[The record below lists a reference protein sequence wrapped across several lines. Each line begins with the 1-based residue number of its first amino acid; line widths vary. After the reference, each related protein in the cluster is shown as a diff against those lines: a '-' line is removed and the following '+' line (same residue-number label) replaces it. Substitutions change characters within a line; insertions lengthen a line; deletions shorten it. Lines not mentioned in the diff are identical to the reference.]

1 MAFSDNSRGVG
12 TWAAVLVLVLV
23 AAVACGAASARDK
36 NKGKKHDGPL
46 SPTTYDPQIS
56 LSPLVDKVSPA
67 VVNIRTKTTV
77 RGMQGMMGPE
87 GLFEFFFGNRPG
99 RGDPFGRTERTL
111 QAAGSGFII
120 DSDGLVVTNHHVI
133 KDVDEIEV
141 QLADDRIFIAQ
152 VVGSDQRTDVALL
165 RLDKASGLPTVEFG
179 DSDALKVGDRVVAIG
194 NPFGLDHTVTAG
206 IVSAKERVIGAGPYD
221 DFIQTDASINPGNSG
236 GPLFDLSGQ
245 VIGINTA
252 VNRNAE
258 GIGFAIPSS
267 LARDMIEALKNGG
280 TVVRGWLGVV
290 PQPLTD
296 ELAQVLGLPDKG
308 GALVANVQA
317 DSPAQEGG
325 LKARD
330 VIVKID
336 GKKLKNS
343 REIYPLIAGF
353 KPGKTVSFSVI
364 RDGKRKRLKVKIG
377 KRPDDDE
384 AGDGSTGKKSTV
396 TQTPK
401 LGIQIDDLNDN
412 LRRRLGADDVAHGVV
427 VTEIEMDSPLRKV
440 VRKGDVITEVNRD
453 PVGDVAGFREIVTKL
468 DSGDDLLLLIYRR
481 GAWIYQVVRL

>member
-36 NKGKKHDGPL
+36 NKGKKGNGPL

-56 LSPLVDKVSPA
+56 LAPLVDKVSPA

-77 RGMQGMMGPE
+77 RGMRGMMGSE
-87 GLFEFFFGNRPG
+87 GLFEFFFGNRPR
-99 RGDPFGRTERTL
+99 RGDPFGGTERTL

-120 DSDGLVVTNHHVI
+120 ESDGLVVTNHHVV

-141 QLADDRIFIAQ
+141 QLADDRIFNAQ
-152 VVGSDQRTDVALL
+152 IVGSDQRTDVALL

-236 GPLFDLSGQ
+236 GPLFDLSGY

-280 TVVRGWLGVV
+280 TVVRG
-290 PQPLTD
+290 
-296 ELAQVLGLPDKG
+296 
-308 GALVANVQA
+308 
-317 DSPAQEGG
+317 
-325 LKARD
+325 
-330 VIVKID
+330 
-336 GKKLKNS
+336 
-343 REIYPLIAGF
+343 
-353 KPGKTVSFSVI
+353 
-364 RDGKRKRLKVKIG
+364 
-377 KRPDDDE
+377 
-384 AGDGSTGKKSTV
+384 
-396 TQTPK
+396 
-401 LGIQIDDLNDN
+401 
-412 LRRRLGADDVAHGVV
+412 
-427 VTEIEMDSPLRKV
+427 
-440 VRKGDVITEVNRD
+440 
-453 PVGDVAGFREIVTKL
+453 
-468 DSGDDLLLLIYRR
+468 
-481 GAWIYQVVRL
+481 

>member
-1 MAFSDNSRGVG
+1 MLA
-12 TWAAVLVLVLV
+12 LVLF

-36 NKGKKHDGPL
+36 NKKQNGPL

-56 LSPLVDKVSPA
+56 LAPLVDKVSPA
-67 VVNIRTKTTV
+67 VVNIRTRTTV

-87 GLFEFFFGNRPG
+87 GLFEFFFGRRQG

-120 DSDGLVVTNHHVI
+120 DSGGLVVTNHHVI

-141 QLADDRIFIAQ
+141 QLSDDRIFMAQ

-165 RLDKASGLPTVEFG
+165 RLDKAKGLPTVEFG
-179 DSDALKVGDRVVAIG
+179 DSEALKVGDRVVAIG

-236 GPLFDLSGQ
+236 GPLFDLSGY

-258 GIGFAIPSS
+258 GIGFAIPSN

-296 ELAQVLGLPDKG
+296 ELAQVLGLPDKA

-317 DSPAQEGG
+317 DSPAKKGG
-325 LKARD
+325 LKVRD

-343 REIYPLIAGF
+343 RGIYPLIAGL

-364 RDGKRKRLKVKIG
+364 RDGKRKTLKVKIG
-377 KRPDDDE
+377 TRPDDDE

-412 LRRRLGADDVAHGVV
+412 LRRRLGAEDAVRGVV
-427 VTEIEMDSPLRKV
+427 VTELEMDSPLRKV
-440 VRKGDVITEVNRD
+440 VRKGDIITELNRD
-453 PVGDVAGFREIVTKL
+453 PVGDVASFREIVTKL
-468 DSGDDLLLLIYRR
+468 GSGDDLLLLIYRR

>member
-1 MAFSDNSRGVG
+1 MAFSDDSRGAG
-12 TWAAVLVLVLV
+12 TWAAVLALVLV
-23 AAVACGAASARDK
+23 AAVACGAASAKDQK
-36 NKGKKHDGPL
+36 EKGPL
-46 SPTTYDPQIS
+46 SPTNYDPQIS
-56 LSPLVDKVSPA
+56 LAPLVDKVSRA

-87 GLFEFFFGNRPG
+87 GLFEFFFGHRPKG
-99 RGDPFGRTERTL
+99 SDPFGGTERTL

-120 DSDGLVVTNHHVI
+120 ESDGLVVTNHHVI
-133 KDVDEIEV
+133 KNVDEIEV

-165 RLDKASGLPTVEFG
+165 RLEKASGLPTVEFG

-206 IVSAKERVIGAGPYD
+206 IVSAKERVFGAGPYD

-236 GPLFDLSGQ
+236 GPLFDLSGY

-258 GIGFAIPSS
+258 GIGFAIPSN
-267 LARDMIEALKNGG
+267 LARDMIEALRNGG

-296 ELAQVLGLPDKG
+296 ELAQVLGLPDKA
-308 GALVANVQA
+308 GALVANVQV
-317 DSPAQEGG
+317 DSPAQKGG
-325 LKARD
+325 LKVRD

-336 GKKLKNS
+336 GTKLKNS
-343 REIYPLIAGF
+343 REIYPMIARL

-364 RDGKRKRLKVKIG
+364 RDGKRKTLSVKIG
-377 KRPDDDE
+377 EMPNDDKSRDS
-384 AGDGSTGKKSTV
+384 STGKKSV

-401 LGIQIDDLNDN
+401 LGIQVDDLDDN
-412 LRRRLGADDVAHGVV
+412 LRRRLGAGDVVGGVV
-427 VTEIEMDSPLRKV
+427 VTNIEMDSPLRKV
-440 VRKGDVITEVNRD
+440 VRTGDIITEVNRD
-453 PVGDVAGFREIVTKL
+453 PVGDVARFREVVKEMG
-468 DSGDDLLLLIYRR
+468 SGDDLLFLIYRR